1 MIGSES
7 YDSCVRSGLRACG
20 VDKLFLEIHDAS
32 FPARYEEDTGR
43 GTPYA
48 DGAVDFLEQL
58 GKLGFNGIQL
68 GPQGLTAKDNPSPY
82 DGTVFSRNTLSLA
95 LSPLQRTG
103 LIKTRDIEML
113 LAGRPEG
120 RDRVHYDFAYAT
132 QARAIESGFQRFRAK
147 RSAFPEIDWQLRGFQ
162 RASGAWLERD
172 ALYSVLFQEHGQK
185 SWRDWQTAGSEPH
198 PDRCLFN
205 PAPGAQ
211 AARVRRKAELLH
223 RHKEEVERYGFAQL
237 LLHVQHRQ
245 LRERCKELGIKLY
258 ADLQIGLSDQDVWSH
273 QGLLLSNYL
282 MGAPPSRTNP
292 MGQPWGFAVLDPG
305 QYRAADGS
313 PGPVLDFVRQRL
325 QKVYSEYDGVR
336 VDHPHGWVCPWV
348 YRDDLPDPFL
358 AVQQGARLFSSPN
371 LPHHPALRAFSY
383 VTEHQLNTEGALH
396 ADHWVEYLSEEQV
409 DAYAQIFSCLVSPD
423 GTSSQRYDLVCEVLS
438 TLPLPL
444 KHVLYRFGLGRFRVL
459 QKVDPHNPTDV
470 YRSEHAEPIDWIM
483 LGNHDTPP
491 IWQLVDQW
499 VKSGCARDRAEDLGH
514 RLIPANADR
523 ENWIAHHARHRG
535 ALVHALFADLLIS
548 RARNIMVF
556 FADLLG
562 LTEQYNV
569 PGTVNDSN
577 WSMRVPA
584 DYEKAYLLQLADD
597 RALNIPYAL
606 SIALRAP
613 GFELVTPRVLDMLDR
628 EARRLRD
635 QGRSLEREALV
646 STPSPS
652 IGQEIHQGSCLSR

>member
-7 YDSCVRSGLRACG
+7 YESCVQMGLRACG

-32 FPARYEEDTGR
+32 FPSRYEEDTGR

-58 GKLGFNGIQL
+58 GRLGFNGVQL
-68 GPQGLTAKDNPSPY
+68 GPQGITAKDNASPY

-95 LSPLQRTG
+95 LSPLLRTG
-103 LIKTRDIEML
+103 LIKARDLETL
-113 LAGRPEG
+113 LASRPQG
-120 RDRVHYDFAYAT
+120 RDRVHYDFAYKT
-132 QARAIESGFQRFRAK
+132 QERAIDTAFQRFQAK
-147 RSAFPEIDWQLRGFQ
+147 PSAFPDIEQQLKYFQ
-162 RASGAWLERD
+162 RANGAWLEQD
-172 ALYSVLFQEHGQK
+172 ALYAALFQAHGQR
-185 SWRDWQTAGSEPH
+185 SWRDWRTRDGEPH
-198 PDRCLFN
+198 PDRNLFD
-205 PAPGAQ
+205 PVPGSEADCSG
-211 AARVRRKAELLH
+211 RRAELLG
-223 RHKEEVERYGFAQL
+223 RHKEGIEHYRFAQL
-237 LLHVQHRQ
+237 LLHLQHHQ
-245 LRERCKELGIKLY
+245 LRERCKALGINLY

-273 QGLLLSNYL
+273 QGLLLKNYL

-313 PGPVLDFVRQRL
+313 PGPVLEFVRQRL
-325 QKVYSEYDGVR
+325 EKVYSEYDGVR

-348 YRDDLPDPFL
+348 YRSDLPDTFL

-383 VTEHQLNTEGALH
+383 VTQDQLNTEGALH
-396 ADHWVEYLSEEQV
+396 ADHWVEYLNQEQV
-409 DAYAQIFSCLVSPD
+409 AAYAQVFSCLVSPD
-423 GTSSQRYDLVCEVLS
+423 GSASQRYDLVCEVLS
-438 TLPLPL
+438 TLPVPL
-444 KHVLYRFGLGRFRVL
+444 KHVLDRYGLGRFRVL

-470 YRSEHAEPIDWIM
+470 YRSENAEAIDWIM

-499 VKSGCARDRAEDLGH
+499 VNSGSAWDRAADLGQ
-514 RLIPANADR
+514 RLVPSGADP
-523 ENWIAHHARHRG
+523 EQWIAHHARHRG

-577 WSMRVPA
+577 WTMRVPA
-584 DYEKAYLLQLADD
+584 EYEKAYLLQLADD
-597 RALNIPYAL
+597 HALNIPYAL

-613 GFELVTPRVLDMLDR
+613 GIQSVEPQVLDMLDR
-628 EARRLRD
+628 EANRLRD
-635 QGRSLEREALV
+635 QGRSLEPAAV
-646 STPSPS
+646 
-652 IGQEIHQGSCLSR
+652 IGSSSSAID